1 MKRGFKY
8 FFLILGLALSL
19 CACQPSGDDIILELV
34 NKDPSNLL
42 YTFDHQK
49 VSLEMDC
56 NRSWK
61 ASCSEEWIEIETV
74 KGSDGEDQKF
84 TFVLSSNSGYIYRTG
99 EIVIKAGDRDLV
111 LTVTQEPEIRYFI
124 KENFNVPNLYVE
136 QKLPSG
142 WLTVD
147 IDNDGFGWKCWR
159 DPETQET
166 FAYSCSYEYDLESV
180 LTPHNL
186 MVSPSFN
193 LPGEGF
199 LLKWDSRGSDVDY
212 LGDKYQVFV
221 AKSGDFNP
229 IVPSAV
235 LCEEVTTSAMELTH
249 HEFNLDLFAGVD
261 VWVVFRHFDSKGLSR
276 VLITNVEV
284 TNAR

>member
-1 MKRGFKY
+1 MKRGFAY
-8 FFLILGLALSL
+8 FSLIFGLILSL

-61 ASCSEEWIEIETV
+61 AACSEEWIEIETV
-74 KGSDGEDQKF
+74 KGSEGEGQKF
-84 TFVLSSNSGYIYRTG
+84 VFVLSSNKAYTYRTG
-99 EIVIKAGDRDLV
+99 EVVIKAGDRDLV
-111 LTVTQEPEIRYFI
+111 LTITQEPEIVYYI
-124 KENFNVPNLYVE
+124 KENFDVYNLYVE

-142 WLTVD
+142 WLSVD
-147 IDNDGFGWKCWR
+147 IDGDDFGWKCWR

-166 FAYSCSYEYDLESV
+166 FAYSCSYEYDLERS
-180 LTPHNL
+180 LKPHNL
-186 MVSPSFN
+186 MVTPSFT
-193 LPGEGF
+193 LPGKGF
-199 LLKWDSRGSDVDY
+199 SIKWDSRGSDADY

-221 AKSGDFNP
+221 AKRGDFNP
-229 IVPSAV
+229 IVPSAL
-235 LCEEVTTSAMELTH
+235 LCEEVTTSATELTH
-249 HEFNLDLFAGVD
+249 HEYSLDLYEGVD
-261 VWVVFRHFDSKGLSR
+261 VWVVFRHFESEGLSR
-276 VLITNVEV
+276 LLITNVEV